1 MNYLAHIF
9 LSENDDNLIIGNFIA
24 DFIKGN
30 NYKHLPLK
38 IQNGII
44 LHRHIDSFTDKHP
57 IVRRSKRR
65 LHERYRHYDGIII
78 DILYDHFLAKN
89 WGNYSEI
96 TLIKIEDDFLNIM
109 NKNLDFL
116 PEKVKTILP
125 YIKEQNWLSNYANL
139 MGIERTLIGMNKRTK
154 NKSQMHLAINDLKQN
169 YKELEND
176 FTLFFEELIVF
187 SKSEIINIKN
197 NNL

>member
-1 MNYLAHIF
+1 MNYLAHIY
-9 LSENDDNLIIGNFIA
+9 LSYNNENLIIGNFIA

-30 NYKHLPLK
+30 NYKHLPIE

-57 IVRRSKRR
+57 IVRKSKRR
-65 LHERYRHYDGIII
+65 LHERYGHYDGIII

-89 WGNYSEI
+89 WNNYSNISLLKTEADFI
-96 TLIKIEDDFLNIM
+96 ELMIKNI
-109 NKNLDFL
+109 DIL

-125 YIKEQNWLSNYANL
+125 LINKHKWLSNYANFE
-139 MGIERTLIGMNKRTK
+139 GIEKTLIGMNKRTK
-154 NKSQMHLAINDLKQN
+154 NKSKMNLAINDLKLN

-176 FTLFFEELIVF
+176 FILFFEELIVF
-187 SKSEIINIKN
+187 SKSEINKSKKQ
-197 NNL
+197 

>member
-1 MNYLAHIF
+1 LNYLAHIF